1 MNILK
6 GLIIK
11 DLLQLKS
18 YKKTL
23 IMFIMIFLITSL
35 TQENVE
41 DVSML
46 IIMLTLG
53 FGMFSIAT
61 FNYDEQAKA
70 DRYILTL
77 PLTKKDIVL
86 SKYILVICST
96 IVGAILGM
104 IASFVIIFAM
114 SKEMVNIK
122 DMISLGLGGIL
133 GIGIVEAI
141 QIPCIYKWGA
151 ERGRIQLLIVVAI
164 ITLLVGG
171 LFFLGDKMNINL
183 EENCVMDML
192 SNFLPIILVAITAI
206 IYYFSYKV
214 SYKIYSKKEI

>member
-183 EENCVMDML
+183 GC
-192 SNFLPIILVAITAI
+192 
-206 IYYFSYKV
+206 
-214 SYKIYSKKEI
+214 